1 MEPAIG
7 ESANV
12 MVRQRGSSLIEILV
26 ALAIF
31 GTIAVVFLSAISTGL
46 LNAGKIDERAVAE
59 NLAQNQIEDI
69 RSQPYS
75 YDNLYPVTSSFPPGY
90 TILINVVDVSSV
102 EYTNSLQ
109 KVVVSVYRGEI
120 AVLKLGTYKADR

>member
-1 MEPAIG
+1 M
-7 ESANV
+7 SATG
-12 MVRQRGSSLIEILV
+12 RQRGSSLIEILV